1 MRHSKFYIS
10 LASCVRLLDILTNLI
25 MRSATNK
32 SVINVTMVKTILNP
46 DFLPHQ
52 R

>member
-32 SVINVTMVKTILNP
+32 SVTMVKTILNP